1 MKNCLVFA
9 LISFLFSLSIA
20 AGGQKQLAADT
31 ACARC
36 IEAHEDYLASDALG
50 GRGSGTHDE
59 LVAAEYIASELEQYG
74 IEPAAGING
83 DPSAG
88 RLGEYIQ
95 PVEFHNV
102 PSRVGPPRT
111 LEHICA
117 AVIER

>member
-9 LISFLFSLSIA
+9 LISFLFSLSIT

-74 IEPAAGING
+74 IEPAGGING

-88 RLGEYIQ
+88 RLGEYIE
-95 PVEFHNV
+95 PVECHNV
-102 PSRVGPPRT
+102 
-111 LEHICA
+111 A
-117 AVIER
+117 